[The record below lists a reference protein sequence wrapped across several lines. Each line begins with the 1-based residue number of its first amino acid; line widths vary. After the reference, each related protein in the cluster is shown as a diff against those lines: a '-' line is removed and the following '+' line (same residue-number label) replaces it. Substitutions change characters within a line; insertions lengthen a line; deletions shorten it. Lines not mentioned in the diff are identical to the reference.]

1 MGKYC
6 GTSVVGH
13 DWCGGWLFSFRGAV
27 ALKRRKKTFSKKA
40 VQGIL
45 YIALFDLQL
54 SYLLA
59 FLGREQIA
67 ETLSITVVTEVIAVI
82 LGYFLKA
89 YFETR
94 EEEKVRLIEQ
104 RREIEEKQVFVEGL
118 RKGLEDDGAS

>member
-1 MGKYC
+1 M
-6 GTSVVGH
+6 
-13 DWCGGWLFSFRGAV
+13 
-27 ALKRRKKTFSKKA
+27 
-40 VQGIL
+40 QGIL